1 MDISKIDLNFIEIF
15 SLIYSVAKGIFEV
28 EPIEA
33 SEKKQKQIRKWANKT
48 YIKDEDF
55 PKKVLKF
62 VDDTR
67 SDAEFIAFLKEC
79 FDYIE
84 EKGSWKKQLFEKA
97 TTEFSP
103 EVKKAFLELFEFGDN
118 GCVKQEEGKIVFTVD
133 ETYAYKRELILHTKE
148 ENFISDSD
156 TFNFADAQILR
167 DENGY
172 RLVCCVEDL
181 NDEVWRPINIFF
193 TDATI
198 NIEVFRADQ
207 RAFDGCPWEH
217 LAWIAY
223 DILDKCSLNG
233 DYLNSK
239 EKALI
244 PLLKELKVLSV
255 WAPLYEEEC
264 PNFKILKQYAKKQNL
279 THLIP
284 LFDKAVSNFS
294 SGNANIRHFVSLVDT
309 LNEAAYEPLWRE
321 VFGVLSAS
329 QEGYAKRSTSSNEAS
344 LRQARETIQ
353 NKLHSLGYE
362 GEYPHFYKNGD
373 MKGIHLESNYDISY
387 FVGHEKNVKYI
398 IECVEDTRYGMLKI
412 QFLCGTAFLKKD
424 NLITDV
430 YSCGFNAKG
439 KRLFKTL
446 LIDANELDT
455 LDQTVVT
462 AAKKAECIKLSKAEK
477 SISNENGPINW
488 RAFAAIFIIMGGLFA
503 IMMTAAIFL
512 ICCIVTVIAVGI
524 KAVPEMVTQIPW
536 WLLFSI
542 SFVGFGGGMAIT
554 ETIAGR
560 K

>member
-15 SLIYSVAKGIFEV
+15 SLIYYVAKDIFEV

-33 SEKKQKQIRKWANKT
+33 SEKKQKKIRKWANKN
-48 YIKDEDF
+48 YIKDEEF

-62 VDDTR
+62 IDDTK

-97 TTEFSP
+97 TTEFSS

-118 GCVKQEEGKIVFTVD
+118 GCVKQEEGKIVFTVY

-181 NDEVWRPINIFF
+181 NDEVLRPINIFF
-193 TDATI
+193 TDATV
-198 NIEVFRADQ
+198 NIEVFRATE
-207 RAFDGCPWEH
+207 RAFDGYPWEH
-217 LAWIAY
+217 LASIAY
-223 DILDKCSLNG
+223 DILDKYSLG
-233 DYLNSK
+233 DKYLNSK
-239 EKALI
+239 EKDLI

-264 PNFKILKQYAKKQNL
+264 PDFEILKEYVKKQNL

-294 SGNANIRHFVSLVDT
+294 SGNANIRHFVSLVNT
-309 LNEAAYEPLWRE
+309 LNEAVCEPLWRE
-321 VFGVLSAS
+321 VHAILSDS
-329 QEGYAKRSTSSNEAS
+329 QQGYTKRESKQDNS
-344 LRQARETIQ
+344 LQQAREIIE
-353 NKLHSLGYE
+353 KRLHSLGYE
-362 GEYPHFYKNGD
+362 GEYPKFYKNGN
-373 MKGIHLESNYDISY
+373 MKGVHLEESYNLSY
-387 FVGHEKNVKYI
+387 FVGPEKNVKYI
-398 IECVEDTRYGMLKI
+398 IECIEDTRYGMLQI
-412 QFLCGTAFLKKD
+412 QFLCGTAFLNKGK
-424 NLITDV
+424 NVTDV

-439 KRLFKTL
+439 KRFFKTL
-446 LIDANELDT
+446 LIDADELDRLEELT
-455 LDQTVVT
+455 AT

-488 RAFAAIFIIMGGLFA
+488 REFMSIFFIMGGLFA
-503 IMMTAAIFL
+503 VMMTAAIFL
-512 ICCIVTVIAVGI
+512 ICCIVTWIAVGI
-524 KAVPEMVTQIPW
+524 NEIPEMITQMPW
-536 WLLFSI
+536 WLLFLI
-542 SFVGFGGGMAIT
+542 GFVGVGGAMAII
-554 ETIAGR
+554 ETMVRR